1 MNCHKAQL
9 KMGDR
14 LVNSLSDA
22 DIKAMDQH
30 LDSCETCRK
39 LWAEE
44 CKLWGIT
51 GNYPDPPKVSAE
63 FTANVLQNLK
73 AEAEPEVDAGK
84 IIDFPVRKRRWIPV
98 AVAAGLGILLTGA
111 YLVRFSGIE
120 ESVQVADVQPAQE
133 ITDEMIIANLDLL
146 EELELFEN
154 LEFYEDLDVIEALAV
169 N

>member
-1 MNCHKAQL
+1 MNCHKTQL

-14 LVNSLSDA
+14 LVNSPSDA

-44 CKLWGIT
+44 CKLWGVT
-51 GNYPDPPKVSAE
+51 GNYPEPPKVRADFTAQVLKQVRTEDAAPSAE
-63 FTANVLQNLK
+63 DK
-73 AEAEPEVDAGK
+73 MIK
-84 IIDFPVRKRRWIPV
+84 FPAHRRRWMS
-98 AVAAGLGILLTGA
+98 AALAAGLGILLTGA

-146 EELELFEN
+146 EDIELLEN